1 MPLKNSIKPVVGNK
15 EPVASVSSLDQSAIS
30 AVDLAIATSVEKE
43 AADSIN
49 QTENKPDTMD
59 ENARM
64 KQSKGAG
71 GNTRSPAAAVSVL
84 DHVGVSSVDLDM
96 TASVEKGLGSLEPS
110 SMAETSAEASEPK
123 GNGICISVK
132 VIVCESVYIFART
145 KGTECILKKKMHRVV
160 GF

>member
-1 MPLKNSIKPVVGNK
+1 M
-15 EPVASVSSLDQSAIS
+15 SSLDQSAIS

-71 GNTRSPAAAVSVL
+71 EISRSPAAAVSVL

-96 TASVEKGLGSLEPS
+96 TASVEKELGSLEPS

-123 GNGICISVK
+123 GNGLCISVK
-132 VIVCESVYIFART
+132 VLVSVS
-145 KGTECILKKKMHRVV
+145 V
-160 GF
+160 